1 MFILRIASA
10 ALAVVLIV
18 IIAQDMSAQRA
29 QQAAVLEYKPGIYL
43 GQTDTAISEETRIL
57 IRQRSLQTSAW

>member
-18 IIAQDMSAQRA
+18 IIARDMAAQRS
-29 QQAAVLEYKPGIYL
+29 QPAAVLEYQPGIYL
-43 GQTDTAISEETRIL
+43 GQTDSAISEETRIL
-57 IRQRSLQTSAW
+57 IRQRSLQASAW

>member
-18 IIAQDMSAQRA
+18 IIVRDMAAQRG
-29 QQAAVLEYKPGIYL
+29 QPAAVLEYQPGIYL

-57 IRQRSLQTSAW
+57 IRQRSLQASAW